1 MKKDIKSFTLV
12 DTNYG
17 TTATGYT
24 NWPLLAMFFF
34 SCLVL
39 LSIIK

>member
-1 MKKDIKSFTLV
+1 MRKDIKSFSLI
-12 DTNYG
+12 DTSYG
-17 TTATGYT
+17 TAQTGYT
-24 NWPLLAMFFF
+24 SWPLIAMFFF